1 MKHSEFNYIPDLT
14 GKVIFI
20 TGGMYLHISQRRV
33 VKRDTNIIQGTSG
46 LGRRAATVFAQR
58 RPSHIYI
65 SGRNAIKANDV
76 INELKQIAPDV
87 NVSFV
92 EMDLS
97 SLSTIDEAAKAF
109 TTQANRLDILLCNA
123 GIMACPPALSTDG
136 YEIQFATNHLGHALL
151 IKHLLPTI
159 LHTSEKYGDARVV
172 SLTSTGF
179 TVAPKNEGI
188 IFSDLRTTQDYGIG
202 AKWTRYGQ
210 SKLAIV
216 MYMVELARRYHALS
230 TASVHPGVIAT
241 DLVTSLNW
249 LDRSIVYLTNL
260 NKMVTP
266 EEGVMNGI
274 WACTTPRKSMESG
287 YFYEP
292 VGELGMH
299 TKWSRDTVLAGKL
312 WDWTDEALKEYRI

>member
-1 MKHSEFNYIPDLT
+1 LNT
-14 GKVIFI
+14 Q
-20 TGGMYLHISQRRV
+20 TIS
-33 VKRDTNIIQGTSG
+33 GTSG
-46 LGRRAATVFAQR
+46 LGRRAATVFAEKS
-58 RPSHIYI
+58 PSHIYI
-65 SGRNAIKANDV
+65 SGRNASKANDV

-97 SLSTIDEAAKAF
+97 SLSTIAEAAKAF

-151 IKHLLPTI
+151 IRHLLPT
-159 LHTSEKYGDARVV
+159 LLQASEKYGDARVV

-179 TVAPKNEGI
+179 TVAPKNKGI
-188 IFSDLRTTQDYGIG
+188 IFDDLRTTQDYGIG

-216 MYMVELARRYHALS
+216 LYMAELARRYPALS

-249 LDRSIVYLTNL
+249 LDRSIVYLTNI
-260 NKMVTP
+260 NTMVTP
-266 EEGVMNGI
+266 EQGVMNGV
-274 WACTTPRKSMESG
+274 WASTTPREEMQNGE
-287 YFYEP
+287 FYEP
-292 VGELGMH
+292 VGEEGTH
-299 TKWSRDTVLAGKL
+299 TKWSRDTVLAKRL
-312 WDWTDEALKEYRI
+312 WDWTSEAMKAHHA